1 MARCSGVARYPN
13 FDFLR
18 LGAALSVLFSHAF
31 LIAEGD
37 QKHEPLVMLSSNQGI
52 LGLLGVFVF
61 FTMSGFLVTQ
71 SFESARA
78 PLRFLAARLLR
89 IYPALIV
96 CLAICVLIGAAVTT
110 LPVAEYLRHPD
121 TWRFLRANLLMQG
134 FDESLPG
141 VVFVDNSVGTVVG
154 GAFWSL
160 RFEVYFYLMVLAL
173 GTLRLLDLRSAV
185 VLLIVGLAA
194 SYFDWLGG
202 FGWLLP
208 YFTVGMVMYYVTCS
222 RQPSGA
228 LAIAAGLGIVA
239 TVFLGQMLFA
249 FALLGGYLA
258 IYLATSQGIVLPR
271 AGRFG
276 DFSYGLYIYGW
287 PVEVCVAHAFGG
299 TATWWQVFLI
309 GTAVALILAVLS
321 WHLVERPALRLK
333 AARSFGSLATARRP
347 SPAAP

>member
-1 MARCSGVARYPN
+1 MARYPN

-31 LIAEGD
+31 LIAEGN
-37 QKHEPLVMLSSNQGI
+37 QNHEPLVLLSGNQGI

-71 SFESARA
+71 SFESSRA
-78 PLRFLAARLLR
+78 PARFLAARLLR

-96 CLAICVLIGAAVTT
+96 CLALCILVIGAAITT
-110 LPVAEYLRHPD
+110 LPLGEYLGHPD

-141 VVFVDNSVGTVVG
+141 VVFVDNSVGTVIG
-154 GAFWSL
+154 GCFWSL
-160 RFEVYFYLMVLAL
+160 RFEIYFYLMVLAL
-173 GTLRLLDLRSAV
+173 GTLRLLDLRVA
-185 VLLIVGLAA
+185 VLLLLAGLPA
-194 SYFDWLGG
+194 SYFGWLGG

-208 YFTVGMVMYYVTCS
+208 YFAIGMVMYYLTRS

-228 LAIAAGLGIVA
+228 LAVVAALGIAA

-249 FALLGGYLA
+249 FALLGGYLT
-258 IYLATSQGIVLPR
+258 IYLATGRRIVLPR
-271 AGRFG
+271 AGRYG
-276 DFSYGLYIYGW
+276 DLSYGLYIYGW
-287 PVEVCVAHAFGG
+287 PVESVVAHAYGGAAAWWEVFLVG
-299 TATWWQVFLI
+299 TAI
-309 GTAVALILAVLS
+309 SLILAFVS
-321 WHLVERPALRLK
+321 WHLIERPALRLK
-333 AARSFGSLATARRP
+333 AARRKPAAVAAAWKPTGA

>member
-1 MARCSGVARYPN
+1 MARYPN
-13 FDFLR
+13 FDCLR
-18 LGAALSVLFSHAF
+18 LGAAVSVLFSHAF

-37 QKHEPLVMLSSNQGI
+37 QKHEPLVMLSGNQGI

-71 SFESARA
+71 SFESTRA

-110 LPVAEYLRHPD
+110 LSPTEYFQHPD

-141 VVFVDNSVGTVVG
+141 VVFVDNAIGTVVG

-173 GTLRLLDLRSAV
+173 GTLGLLDLRCALI
-185 VLLIVGLAA
+185 LLIGGLAA
-194 SYFDWLGG
+194 SYFDWLGS

-208 YFTVGMVMYYVTCS
+208 YFAIGMVMYYATRS

-228 LAIAAGLGIVA
+228 LAIAAALGIVA

-249 FALLGGYLA
+249 FALLGGYLT
-258 IYLATSQGIVLPR
+258 IYAATSQRMVLPR

-299 TATWWQVFLI
+299 SATWWQVFAL
-309 GTAVALILAVLS
+309 GTTLSLILALLS
-321 WHLVERPALRLK
+321 WHVIERPALRLK
-333 AARSFGSLATARRP
+333 NFPAIGAAWKPTGP

>member
-1 MARCSGVARYPN
+1 VARYPN

-37 QKHEPLVMLSSNQGI
+37 QQHEPLIMLSGNQGI

-61 FTMSGFLVTQ
+61 FTISGFLITQ
-71 SFESARA
+71 SFESSRA

-89 IYPALIV
+89 IYPALLV

-110 LPVAEYLRHPD
+110 LPVDEYMRHPD
-121 TWRFLRANLLMQG
+121 TWRFLRENLLMQG

-141 VVFVDNSVGTVVG
+141 VVFVDNAVGTVVG

-173 GTLRLLDLRSAV
+173 GTLRLLDQRSAV
-185 VLLIVGLAA
+185 ALLIGGLAA

-208 YFTVGMVMYYVTCS
+208 YFAIGMVMFYVTRG

-228 LAIAAGLGIVA
+228 LAVAAALGIVA
-239 TVFLGQMLFA
+239 TVLLGQMLFA

-258 IYLATSQGIVLPR
+258 IYLATSPRIVLPR

-276 DFSYGLYIYGW
+276 DLSYGLYIYGW
-287 PVEVCVAHAFGG
+287 PVEAYVAHAFGG
-299 TATWWQVFLI
+299 TANWWQVFLV
-309 GTAVALILAVLS
+309 GTAVALILAFLS
-321 WHLVERPALRLK
+321 WHLIERPALRLK
-333 AARSFGSLATARRP
+333 TARSVASLATARP

>member
-1 MARCSGVARYPN
+1 VARYPN

-31 LIAEGD
+31 LIAEGN
-37 QKHEPLVMLSSNQGI
+37 QQHEPLVMLSGNQGI

-71 SFESARA
+71 SFESSRT

-96 CLAICVLIGAAVTT
+96 CLALCILVIGAAVTT
-110 LPVAEYLRHPD
+110 LPLDEYLRHPD
-121 TWRFLRANLLMQG
+121 TWRFLTANLLMQG

-141 VVFVDNSVGTVVG
+141 VVFVDNAVGTVVG
-154 GAFWSL
+154 GCFWSL
-160 RFEVYFYLMVLAL
+160 RFEIYCYLMVLAL
-173 GTLRLLDLRSAV
+173 GTLRLLDQRSAV
-185 VLLIVGLAA
+185 LLLLVGLVA
-194 SYFDWLGG
+194 SYFDWFGG

-208 YFTVGMVMYYVTCS
+208 YFAIGMVMYYLTSS

-228 LAIAAGLGIVA
+228 LAVAAALGIVA

-249 FALLGGYLA
+249 FALLGGYLT
-258 IYLATSQGIVLPR
+258 IYLATSRRIALPR
-271 AGRFG
+271 ASRYG
-276 DFSYGLYIYGW
+276 DLSYGLYIYGW
-287 PVEVCVAHAFGG
+287 PVESGVAHAYGG

-309 GTAVALILAVLS
+309 GTAISLLLAFLS
-321 WHLVERPALRLK
+321 WHLIERPALRLK
-333 AARSFGSLATARRP
+333 GARSFAALVTTRP